1 MSTNA
6 TWEKRPTA
14 TVDRA
19 GPTRRDGTGRT
30 HVRNRY
36 AGAGHTLVMPTEPE
50 TGYDPSLGRKF
61 VFVTGGVMSGLGKG
75 ITAASTGR
83 LLANAGFD
91 VTAVKI
97 DPYLNV
103 DAGTMNPF
111 QHGEVYVLKDGG
123 EVDLD
128 LGNYERFLDTD
139 MTSDH
144 NVTTGKV
151 YREVIEKERAGD
163 YLGKTVQI
171 IPHIT
176 DDIKRRIREAAEGS
190 DVCLIEVGGTV
201 GDIEGMPYLEALRQ
215 FAHEEDHEDILFA
228 HVTLVPYS
236 KNGEQK
242 TKPTQHSVKELRSIG
257 LQPDI
262 VVGRCEDPLEAK
274 TREKIALFCDVPTEA
289 VFSNPDMEDIYQVP
303 LVVEEE
309 GLDSYVMDHL
319 GLTEEALPA
328 GDRDTRW
335 RDIVTRPK
343 SGHATVALVGK
354 YGMEDAY
361 ISIHESLKHA
371 GLQREVDVQRRW
383 VHSEDLADGHDGQ
396 LADADGVVV
405 PGGFGSRGTEGKIEA
420 IRYCRKHDVPFL
432 GLCLGFQMAVVEF
445 ARHVLG
451 LDGAHSA
458 ELDEGTPHPVIDLL
472 PEQKEMEDMGG
483 TMRLGAHETDIEEGT
498 LAHDLYGAT
507 TCTERHR
514 HRYEVNPEYIEDME
528 AAGMVFS
535 GVSGNRMEILELPG
549 HPYFLGTQFHP
560 EFRSRPTRA
569 SPPFVGFLE
578 AVLSRT
584 ESGQPAAQA
593 GGAD

>member
-1 MSTNA
+1 
-6 TWEKRPTA
+6 
-14 TVDRA
+14 
-19 GPTRRDGTGRT
+19 
-30 HVRNRY
+30 
-36 AGAGHTLVMPTEPE
+36 MPTESE

-61 VFVTGGVMSGLGKG
+61 IFVTGGVMSGLGKG

-128 LGNYERFLDTD
+128 LGNYERFLDID
-139 MTSDH
+139 MTFDH

-151 YREVIEKERAGD
+151 YQEVIEKERAGD

-176 DDIKRRIREAAEGS
+176 NDIKRRIREAAEGN
-190 DVCLIEVGGTV
+190 DVCIVEVGGTV

-215 FAHEEDHEDILFA
+215 FAHEEDEEDILFT

-257 LQPDI
+257 LQPD
-262 VVGRCEDPLEAK
+262 VLVGRCEDPLDPE
-274 TREKIALFCDVPTEA
+274 TREKIALFCDVPEDA
-289 VFSNPDMEDIYQVP
+289 VFSNPDVDDIYKVP
-303 LVVEEE
+303 LVVEDE
-309 GLDSYVMDHL
+309 GLDEFVMDHFSI
-319 GLTEEALPA
+319 GDEALPRPE
-328 GDRDTRW
+328 RDTTW
-335 RDIVTRPK
+335 RETVTQEK
-343 SGHATVALVGK
+343 EGTVNVALVGK
-354 YGMEDAY
+354 YGLEDAY

-371 GLQREVDVQRRW
+371 GLEKQVQVERQW
-383 VHSEDLADGHDGQ
+383 INSENLADGVDGQ
-396 LADADGVVV
+396 LDGIDGVIV
-405 PGGFGSRGTEGKIEA
+405 PGGFGSRGTEGKVEA
-420 IRYCRKHDVPFL
+420 IRYCRENNVPFL

-445 ARHVLG
+445 ARNVLD
-451 LDGAHSA
+451 LPGAHSA
-458 ELDEGTPHPVIDLL
+458 ELDEDTPYPVIDIL

-483 TMRLGAHETDIEEGT
+483 TMRLGAHVTEIAEDT
-498 LAHDLYGAT
+498 LAHDLYERDTA
-507 TCTERHR
+507 TERHR
-514 HRYEVNPEYIEDME
+514 HRYEVNPEYIDDLE

-535 GVSGNRMEILELPG
+535 GTSGNRMEILELPD
-549 HPYFLGTQFHP
+549 HPFFLGTQFHP

-569 SPPFVGFLE
+569 SPPFVGFLDGILTTQDE
-578 AVLSRT
+578 TAVV
-584 ESGQPAAQA
+584 
-593 GGAD
+593 GGDD

>member
-1 MSTNA
+1 
-6 TWEKRPTA
+6 
-14 TVDRA
+14 
-19 GPTRRDGTGRT
+19 
-30 HVRNRY
+30 
-36 AGAGHTLVMPTEPE
+36 MPTEPD

-61 VFVTGGVMSGLGKG
+61 IFVTGGVMSGLGKG

-128 LGNYERFLDTD
+128 LGNYERFLDID

-151 YREVIEKERAGD
+151 YRHVIEKERAGD

-176 DDIKRRIREAAEGS
+176 DDIKRRVREAAEGS
-190 DVCLIEVGGTV
+190 DVCIVEVGGTV

-215 FAHEEDHEDILFA
+215 FAHEEDDEDILYA
-228 HVTLVPYS
+228 HVTLIPYS

-262 VVGRCEDPLEAK
+262 VVGRCVDPLDSQ
-274 TREKIALFCDVPTEA
+274 TREKIALFCDVPRDA
-289 VFSNPDMEDIYQVP
+289 VFSNPDVEDIYHVP
-303 LVVEEE
+303 LMVENE
-309 GLDSYVMDHL
+309 GLDEYVLDHL
-319 GLTEEALPA
+319 DLADEALRP
-328 GDRDTRW
+328 GQRDSAWRERITRETESE
-335 RDIVTRPK
+335 VTI
-343 SGHATVALVGK
+343 ALVGK
-354 YGMEDAY
+354 YGLEDAY
-361 ISIHESLKHA
+361 ISVHEALKHA
-371 GLQREVDVQRRW
+371 GLEQRVDVGREW
-383 VHSEDLADGHDGQ
+383 IHAENLADGYDGS
-396 LADADGVVV
+396 LDDVDGVVV
-405 PGGFGSRGTEGKIEA
+405 PGGFGSRGTQGKIEA
-420 IRYCRKHDVPFL
+420 IRYARENDVPFL

-445 ARHVLG
+445 ARNVLG
-451 LDGAHSA
+451 FEAAHSA

-472 PEQKEMEDMGG
+472 PEQEGLDDMGG
-483 TMRLGAHETDIEEGT
+483 TMRLGTHVTEIDPGT
-498 LAHDLYGAT
+498 VAHDLYGAT
-507 TCTERHR
+507 SCEERHR
-514 HRYEVNPEYIEDME
+514 HRYEVNPDYIEEIE
-528 AAGMVFS
+528 AAGMLFS
-535 GVSGNRMEILELPG
+535 GTSGRRMEILELPE
-549 HPYFLGTQFHP
+549 HPYFVGTQFHP

-569 SPPFVGFLE
+569 SPPFVGL
-578 AVLSRT
+578 LD
-584 ESGQPAAQA
+584 AAHALQ
-593 GGAD
+593 GDEC